1 MAPVCRRT
9 ACKRG
14 KMEKIK
20 SIADEFAFRGTLK
33 KAEPYGD
40 GHINDT
46 YALVYE
52 NHGEQ
57 KRYIL
62 QTKVIKKLAKNMT

>member
-46 YALVYE
+46 YALV
-52 NHGEQ
+52 
-57 KRYIL
+57 
-62 QTKVIKKLAKNMT
+62 